1 MSEDSASLEL
11 IQHLFYFCPEAGGK
25 TGATGRSKD
34 RGKQKQI
41 KTGAVVLMRES
52 ALECGDGR
60 GGRPILRRGGC
71 TLSESSA
78 ACPTPCLGCLR
89 VVRVEWGGG
98 CSSELKSL
106 GGSRADKDTAAACS
120 IDHQTALGKCSPGP
134 SPVTQE
140 RPGRSTARLHA
151 PPLHQ
156 LRPHSLRSHA

>member
-1 MSEDSASLEL
+1 MENRGDWEK
-11 IQHLFYFCPEAGGK
+11 Q
-25 TGATGRSKD
+25 R

-52 ALECGDGR
+52 ALECREGR

-89 VVRVEWGGG
+89 VVVVVGGEREEEEG

-106 GGSRADKDTAAACS
+106 GGSGADKDTAAACS
-120 IDHQTALGKCSPGP
+120 IDHQTLS
-134 SPVTQE
+134 
-140 RPGRSTARLHA
+140 
-151 PPLHQ
+151 Q
-156 LRPHSLRSHA
+156 LTRT